1 MDLVA
6 ELNGIGFT
14 DSEAKVYL
22 VLLRNNPAT
31 GYVRRAALDGL

>member
-14 DSEAKVYL
+14 DSEAKVTWFYC
-22 VLLRNNPAT
+22 AT
-31 GYVRRAALDGL
+31 TPPRVIN